1 MTPRVQPIRART
13 KVRITTEVTLLES
26 ASVMSSTKN
35 LCGFWLL
42 ALLALPAGAQSKRPA
57 SIEKISVVGEN
68 PFRLQIQTSSALTP
82 QVQMVSSPERLV
94 IDLPNSTPGAAL
106 RRIAVNRGEVIRVR
120 ASLYS
125 QKPSV
130 TRIVVDLNTPQWYR
144 VVPDASGLLISVG
157 GQVQGS
163 ADVQSTIGWVSTK
176 TQTGGQQQ
184 TTKAQIV
191 RTQIL
196 PAVLKPVSS
205 QVRRP
210 PIINGV
216 SIQFSNG
223 SLSIHCNNATLSE
236 VLFQIQKVT
245 GAEIAIPS
253 GTEQQKVAGDFGPGT
268 ASEVL
273 SDLLN
278 GSGLNFVVV
287 GSESDPNM
295 LRSVILSRKDGDADA
310 PGAFGQQYSPATAQ
324 NVEQE
329 NSEPTAPVPQEAPP
343 QQPLPPDNGPPADPP
358 PTI

>member
-1 MTPRVQPIRART
+1 
-13 KVRITTEVTLLES
+13 VRITTEVTLLES
-26 ASVMSSTKN
+26 AQVMSSTKN
-35 LCGFWLL
+35 LCGVWLL
-42 ALLALPAGAQSKRPA
+42 ALLALPAGAQIKRPA

-68 PFRLQIQTSSALTP
+68 PFRLQIQTSSVLTP

-94 IDLPNSTPGAAL
+94 IDLPNSTPSAAL
-106 RRIAVNRGEVIRVR
+106 RRIPVNRGEVIAVR
-120 ASLYS
+120 SSLYS
-125 QKPSV
+125 QKPAV

-157 GQVQGS
+157 GQAQGS

-176 TQTGGQQQ
+176 TQTGGQEHIA
-184 TTKAQIV
+184 KAQAAA
-191 RTQIL
+191 Q
-196 PAVLKPVSS
+196 PALAVIKTVSS

-223 SLSIHCNNATLSE
+223 DLSIHCNNATLSE

-245 GAEIAIPS
+245 GAEIAIPA
-253 GTEQQKVAGDFGPGT
+253 GTEQQKVAGDFGPGS

-295 LRSVILSRKDGDADA
+295 LRSVILSRKDADADA
-310 PGAFGQQYSPATAQ
+310 PGAFGEQYSPATAQ
-324 NVEQE
+324 TVDPE
-329 NSEPTAPVPQEAPP
+329 NTEPTAPVPQEAPP

-358 PTI
+358 PTM

>member
-1 MTPRVQPIRART
+1 
-13 KVRITTEVTLLES
+13 VRITTEVTLLES
-26 ASVMSSTKN
+26 AQVMSSTKN
-35 LCGFWLL
+35 LCGVWLL
-42 ALLALPAGAQSKRPA
+42 ALLALPAGAQIKRPA

-68 PFRLQIQTSSALTP
+68 PFRLQIQTSSVLTP

-94 IDLPNSTPGAAL
+94 IDLPNSTPSAAL
-106 RRIAVNRGEVIRVR
+106 RRIPVNRGEVIAVR
-120 ASLYS
+120 SSLYS
-125 QKPSV
+125 QKPAV

-157 GQVQGS
+157 GQAQGS

-176 TQTGGQQQ
+176 TQTGGQEHIA
-184 TTKAQIV
+184 KAQAAA
-191 RTQIL
+191 Q
-196 PAVLKPVSS
+196 PALAVIKTVSS

-223 SLSIHCNNATLSE
+223 DLSIHCNNATLSE

-245 GAEIAIPS
+245 GAEIAIPA
-253 GTEQQKVAGDFGPGT
+253 GTEQQKVAGDFGPGS

-278 GSGLNFVVV
+278 GSGLNFVVG

-295 LRSVILSRKDGDADA
+295 LRSVILSRKDADADA
-310 PGAFGQQYSPATAQ
+310 PGAFGEQYSPATAQ
-324 NVEQE
+324 TVDPE
-329 NSEPTAPVPQEAPP
+329 NTEPTAPVPQEAPP

-358 PTI
+358 PTM